1 MAHCGLAAA
10 GARKEADVVRAAAV
24 LDTVSGS
31 GLVASRVNIAI
42 IYPVSTTQQSS
53 DATEICHESV
63 LAIYNSTQL
72 LMIPDANENGI
83 FTLNNHCNML
93 LCWCGQFQH
102 LS

>member
-1 MAHCGLAAA
+1 MLSELLLCWTLCLA
-10 GARKEADVVRAAAV
+10 
-24 LDTVSGS
+24 

-83 FTLNNHCNML
+83 FTLNNYCNML